1 MSKRK
6 VTATVSG
13 DTVILTGATALVS
26 DDIKELAKEYGL
38 EYTWDGEKRLWTV
51 KGGRISEFIQQLQER
66 ASKKNI
72 EFTTTEG
79 EVKEEAKASLLE
91 LLKGAG
97 FQPRSVGLIFGPP
110 FVGKTTL
117 VTHLAKELL
126 GQGLVSS
133 AYIVL
138 TEPNVWQGVD
148 PQIERIKKILGSD
161 RVLYFDFDTGDTP
174 DLEVLIK
181 KAFELE
187 DLVGN
192 IVESTQNAFIA
203 VDGLGE
209 VILSMLHDALRLY
222 SGGTMAA
229 APRISPVVSSHANR
243 IANKAVKRGH
253 TIIYTTHLTQL
264 PQGQA
269 WFGLNVKPSFANR
282 ALHSVLYVWRISENP
297 DKTRSI
303 YVVAHRDSQ
312 FVGKV
317 VNLPPLSL

>member
-13 DTVILTGATALVS
+13 NVVALTGATALIS
-26 DDIKELAKEYGL
+26 DDIKELADKYGL
-38 EYTWDGEKRLWTV
+38 KRTWDGEKRVWV
-51 KGGRISEFIQQLQER
+51 VEGDRVSEFLQQLQDR

-72 EFTTTEG
+72 EFTAAEG
-79 EVKEEAKASLLE
+79 EVKEEKVSLLE
-91 LLKGAG
+91 TLKGAG
-97 FQPRSVGLIFGPP
+97 FQLRSVGLVFGPP
-110 FVGKTTL
+110 FAGKTTL
-117 VTHLAKELL
+117 TTYLAKELL
-126 GQGLVSS
+126 DQGLVSN
-133 AYIVL
+133 AYVIL
-138 TEPNVWQGVD
+138 TEPNVWQGTE
-148 PQIERIKKILGSD
+148 PQIERIKKMLGED

-174 DLEVLIK
+174 DLEDLIK

-187 DLVGN
+187 DLVGKV
-192 IVESTQNAFIA
+192 VESTQNAFIV

-209 VILSMLHDALRLY
+209 VILSILHDALRLY
-222 SGGTMAA
+222 SGGVMAA

-303 YVVAHRDSQ
+303 YVVAHRQ
-312 FVGKV
+312 PQYVGKV

>member
-1 MSKRK
+1 MPKRK

-26 DDIKELAKEYGL
+26 DDIKELADKYGL
-38 EYTWDGEKRLWTV
+38 ERSWDGERKVWVV
-51 KGGRISEFIQQLQER
+51 KGNRISEFIQQLQER

-72 EFTTTEG
+72 EFATEG
-79 EVKEEAKASLLE
+79 EVKEEKVSLLE

-97 FQPRSVGLIFGPP
+97 FQPRSVGLIFAHP
-110 FVGKTTL
+110 FAGKTTL
-117 VTHLAKELL
+117 TTYLAKELL
-126 GQGLVSS
+126 DQGLVSN
-133 AYIVL
+133 AYMIL
-138 TEPNVWQGVD
+138 TEPNVWQGTE
-148 PQIERIKKILGSD
+148 PQIERIKKVLGSD

-174 DLEVLIK
+174 DLEDLIK
-181 KAFELE
+181 KVFELE
-187 DLVGN
+187 DLVGK
-192 IVESTQNAFIA
+192 IVESTQNAFIV

-222 SGGTMAA
+222 SGGMMAA

-282 ALHSVLYVWRISENP
+282 ALHSILYVWRISENP

-303 YVVAHRDSQ
+303 YVVAHRQ
-312 FVGKV
+312 PQYVGKV

>member
-13 DTVILTGATALVS
+13 NVVSLTGATALIS
-26 DDIKELAKEYGL
+26 DDIKELADEYGL
-38 EYTWDGEKRLWTV
+38 KRTWDGEKRVWV
-51 KGGRISEFIQQLQER
+51 VEGDRVSEFLQQLQDR
-66 ASKKNI
+66 ASRKNI
-72 EFTTTEG
+72 EFTTAEG
-79 EVKEEAKASLLE
+79 EVKEEIKVSLLE

-97 FQPRSVGLIFGPP
+97 FQLRSVGLMFGPP
-110 FVGKTTL
+110 FAGKTTL
-117 VTHLAKELL
+117 VVYLAKELL
-126 GQGLVSS
+126 AQGLVSN
-133 AYIVL
+133 AYVIL
-138 TEPNVWQGVD
+138 TEPNVLEGEE
-148 PQIERIKKILGSD
+148 PQIERIKKILGED
-161 RVLYFDFDTGDTP
+161 RVLYFDFDTGGTP
-174 DLEVLIK
+174 DLETLIK

-187 DLVGN
+187 DQIGKV
-192 IVESTQNAFIA
+192 VESTQNAFIA
-203 VDGLGE
+203 IDGLGE

-222 SGGTMAA
+222 SGGVMAA

-243 IANKAVKRGH
+243 IANKAAKRGH

-264 PQGQA
+264 PQNQT

-303 YVVAHRDSQ
+303 YVVAHRQSQ
-312 FVGKV
+312 YVGKV